1 MEYNLRSRTKKN
13 NDITNTTGIYYDYY
27 KHIHKKFGY
36 IAMDNIINESKV
48 KYENIWY
55 QNEHKTLFQ
64 MFSQLLSDEF
74 HNIFTKGLFN
84 IHDEVFK
91 YFIDADNFYSY
102 ADWYNTFYDILNDA
116 ENKMCVLNMVPRT
129 TQFIQIIHQ
138 FHILHEMKL
147 QEHYKNKKKFVKSA
161 IVMVKVKH
169 IRALHLLINRNY
181 YKIFSFKLIPILKT
195 IYNNRF
201 KHINDINTFIIPSG
215 DFDKNRCDYLILAL
229 KTFKKGPFGHA
240 HFIGSVLNRLFC
252 KDIALYICDFI

>member
-1 MEYNLRSRTKKN
+1 MDYKLRTKKN
-13 NDITNTTGIYYDYY
+13 NDITNPTGIYYDF
-27 KHIHKKFGY
+27 KQHIFNHFGHDS
-36 IAMDNIINESKV
+36 ICKIIDKIQV
-48 KYENIWY
+48 KYQNIWY
-55 QNEHKTLFQ
+55 HTEHKTLFI

-116 ENKMCVLNMVPRT
+116 ENKICVLNMVPRT

-138 FHILHEMKL
+138 FDALHKIKL
-147 QEHYKNKKKFVKSA
+147 NQHYKNKKKFVKSA
-161 IVMVKVKH
+161 IVMAKVKH
-169 IRALHLLINRNY
+169 IRALHLFINRNY
-181 YKIFSFKLIPILKT
+181 YKLFSFKLIPILKT

-201 KHINDINTFIIPSG
+201 KHMDDINTFIIPSG
-215 DFDKNRCDYLILAL
+215 DFDKDRCDYLLLAL
-229 KTFKKGPFGHA
+229 KTFNKGPFGQC

>member
-1 MEYNLRSRTKKN
+1 MDYKLRTKKN
-13 NDITNTTGIYYDYY
+13 KDITYVTDTYYDFKLHIY
-27 KHIHKKFGY
+27 KHFGHDS
-36 IAMDNIINESKV
+36 ICKIIDKTQV

-55 QNEHKTLFQ
+55 QNEHKTLFI

-91 YFIDADNFYSY
+91 YFIDANNFYSY
-102 ADWYNTFYDILNDA
+102 ADWYNTFYDILSDA
-116 ENKMCVLNMVPRT
+116 ENNICVLNMVPRT

-138 FHILHEMKL
+138 FDALHKIKL
-147 QEHYKNKKKFVKSA
+147 NQHYKNKKKFVKSA
-161 IVMVKVKH
+161 IVMAKVKH
-169 IRALHLLINRNY
+169 IRALHLFINRNY
-181 YKIFSFKLIPILKT
+181 YKLFSFKLIPILKT

-201 KHINDINTFIIPSG
+201 KHMDDINTFIIPSG
-215 DFDKNRCDYLILAL
+215 DFDKNRCDYLLLAL
-229 KTFKKGPFGHA
+229 KTFKKGPFGHC